1 MFSLIHS
8 HRQLKQ
14 ALMFGI
20 ALANVLSAQAYA
32 HAGHNDLIQL
42 RVNDQQLG
50 VDIGLNAADFLHFDR
65 NKDGQLTHQ
74 EFVEQQA
81 NIKQW
86 LATQIQL
93 KTEQASLKP
102 TWFDLPLELDAENLS
117 VIKHI
122 RLIQRYT
129 LPTKQAVKFQ
139 SQLSSF
145 KGKRLMFA
153 SGEQFYMINLNT
165 NPVEVL
171 VQAESAE

>member
-42 RVNDQQLG
+42 RV
-50 VDIGLNAADFLHFDR
+50 DIGLNAADFLHFDR
-65 NKDGQLTHQ
+65 NKDGQLTRQ

-129 LPTKQAVKFQ
+129 LPTKHAVKFQ